1 MLTPE
6 LKKLRRTLVLERKD
20 LSSNEIALWNE
31 LRSVDQLLEDLINT
45 DRTGMIKERLSE
57 VSAKTESILKA
68 TK

>member
-6 LKKLRRTLVLERKD
+6 LSKLRRTLVLERKD
-20 LSSNEIALWNE
+20 LSSNEIALLNE

>member
-6 LKKLRRTLVLERKD
+6 LKKLRRALVLERKD
-20 LSSNEIALWNE
+20 LSSNEIALFNE

-68 TK
+68 TE

>member
-6 LKKLRRTLVLERKD
+6 LSKLRRTLVLERKD
-20 LSSNEIALWNE
+20 LSSNEIALLNE

-68 TK
+68 TE

>member
-68 TK
+68 TE